1 MGTLSSHI
9 RHTSCSRAVGLCRA
23 LLGLLFLSTGVMKF
37 VVPSLRNAFSGQLAE
52 AALPFHSVN
61 MWLVP
66 LVEVV
71 IGGMLIVGLFGRI
84 ARVVIGGMLIVGLF
98 GRIASL
104 VAIVMMIVATYVHL
118 VVHNPELFPLQPE
131 APIIPLATILL
142 CLYVLWAGSGSWSI
156 DLRQQQSDAT
166 QHAHEADDSTR

>member
-1 MGTLSSHI
+1 MGALLSRV
-9 RHTSCSRAVGLCRA
+9 RHTRCSNAVGLCRA

-37 VVPSLRNAFSGQLAE
+37 AVPSRRNAFSGQLTE
-52 AALPFHSVN
+52 AGLPFHYVN

-66 LVEVV
+66 LAESV
-71 IGGMLIVGLFGRI
+71 IGGMLL
-84 ARVVIGGMLIVGLF
+84 VGLF

-131 APIIPLATILL
+131 APIIPLVTILL

-156 DLRQQQSDAT
+156 DLRHQGPDAT
-166 QHAHEADDSTR
+166 

>member
-1 MGTLSSHI
+1 MDALLSRV
-9 RHTSCSRAVGLCRA
+9 RHTRCSNAVGLCRA

-37 VVPSLRNAFSGQLAE
+37 AVPSLRNAFSGQLTE
-52 AALPFHSVN
+52 AGLPFHYVN

-66 LVEVV
+66 LAESV
-71 IGGMLIVGLFGRI
+71 IGGMLL
-84 ARVVIGGMLIVGLF
+84 VGLF

-131 APIIPLATILL
+131 APIIPLVTILL

-156 DLRQQQSDAT
+156 DLRRQESDAT
-166 QHAHEADDSTR
+166 

>member
-1 MGTLSSHI
+1 MGALLSRL

-23 LLGLLFLSTGVMKF
+23 SLGLLFLSTGVMKF
-37 VVPSLRNAFSGQLAE
+37 AVPSLRNAFSGQLTE

-71 IGGMLIVGLFGRI
+71 IGGMLVVGLFGR
-84 ARVVIGGMLIVGLF
+84 V
-98 GRIASL
+98 ASL

-131 APIIPLATILL
+131 APVIPLVTILF
-142 CLYVLWAGSGSWSI
+142 CLFVLWAGSGSWSI
-156 DLRQQQSDAT
+156 DLRRQESDAT
-166 QHAHEADDSTR
+166 SQAAGERLIR

>member
-1 MGTLSSHI
+1 MARVIDHMGAILSRI
-9 RHTSCSRAVGLCRA
+9 RLTSRSSAVGLCRA
-23 LLGLLFLSTGVMKF
+23 YLGLLFLSTGVMKF
-37 VVPSLRNAFSGQLAE
+37 AVPSLRNAFSGQLTE
-52 AALPFHSVN
+52 AGLPFYSVN

-71 IGGMLIVGLFGRI
+71 L
-84 ARVVIGGMLIVGLF
+84 GGMLIVGLF

-118 VVHNPELFPLQPE
+118 VVHNPELFPLQPD

-156 DLRQQQSDAT
+156 DLRRQESDAT
-166 QHAHEADDSTR
+166 